1 MKLGFLEKDINS
13 AFKNSCTTF
22 DDAIDWLCLNV
33 DENNLPKQ
41 FAAKGKQLDV
51 VHLGTNNIF
60 KSKQTSIGSFE
71 GTLQEEF
78 LFKYGFKIEDIK
90 KYLKQS
96 NNDHIQALLALYN
109 DKISGLQ
116 IEVENPEDDN
126 EIDKEDE
133 DFFRGEIRDPEIL
146 DNVLEIWNTSK
157 KKDEEIK

>member
-1 MKLGFLEKDINS
+1 M
-13 AFKNSCTTF
+13 
-22 DDAIDWLCLNV
+22 
-33 DENNLPKQ
+33 PKQ

-78 LFKYGFKIEDIK
+78 LFKYGFKIDDIK
-90 KYLKQS
+90 SYLKQS
-96 NNDHIQALLALYN
+96 DNDHIRALLALYN

-126 EIDKEDE
+126 DIDKEDE
-133 DFFRGEIRDPEIL
+133 DLVEEEAM
-146 DNVLEIWNTSK
+146 VLESMFDSAFKMK
-157 KKDEEIK
+157 KT